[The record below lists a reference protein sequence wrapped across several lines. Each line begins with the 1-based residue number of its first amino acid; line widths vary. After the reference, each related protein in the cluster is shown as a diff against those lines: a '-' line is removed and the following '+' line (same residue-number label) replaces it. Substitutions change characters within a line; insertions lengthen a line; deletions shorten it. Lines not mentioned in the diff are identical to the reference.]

1 MMNRFLLCFKQS
13 QQVLNPCPLKRN
25 RFLIC
30 CHNQLVITPCS
41 ILECLNTNKLKSR
54 LTNTSLTKIPKTK
67 NDSSSPSGLE
77 PVMNRFLLCFKQSQQ
92 VLNPCPFNR
101 NRFLIC
107 CHNHFGHDTIQLH
120 YNFLIQMSQNCVHS
134 LHFFNTKP
142 VKIAKT
148 KMTACH
154 HQV

>member
-41 ILECLNTNKLKSR
+41 ILECLNTNKPKSRPSPITVSQKSR
-54 LTNTSLTKIPKTK
+54 LTNTCLTKIPKTK

-107 CHNHFGHDTIQLH
+107 CHNHLSYDTIHLTTT
-120 YNFLIQMSQNCVHS
+120 SQY
-134 LHFFNTKP
+134 K
-142 VKIAKT
+142 
-148 KMTACH
+148 
-154 HQV
+154 